1 MRHSSAEVTTAQSA
15 RSPIARSALLGLA
28 SGALLLG
35 LIAIATAQGDD
46 GSAEQARGMAAFG
59 AGRYEAA
66 VSALESAYRLNR
78 TPQTLYQIALAYAAM
93 GQPAKALESYQS
105 FVNVADPQKDA
116 VNLAAAKSEIVR
128 INREVGHFA
137 VRVSP
142 NSASIQI
149 DGHTAAIL
157 NSEIW
162 MLPGKHTIEIRAP
175 GYESYKQTL
184 DVQTGRYSL
193 EINLRQP
200 NSPPPEQAAA
210 LVDEGI
216 LLKTQGDP
224 AGALSRFEEAQ
235 QIFATPRGSAQ
246 QGLAEEALGDMAA
259 AEDHVNAALAAKKD
273 PWVRKNKTLL
283 RKAQTRIMRFTKNY
297 AKLQVAG
304 TPTGTRLYLGERQ
317 VGTLPQT
324 TLLRVPAGR
333 ITLIARQDGFAES
346 VFEADLPPRS
356 LRVFDI
362 RLEPL
367 PPPPPPPPLPPP
379 PPPPPPMVVPK
390 AEPAPPPPPEQPKP
404 ASQADIE
411 ALLREQGKLPEDDP
425 AAMGFELNVAAGYQV
440 WLGDKLFGSRGAPA
454 LHVSLGARVPW
465 PLSFGLTL
473 IDMSTDFGRP
483 ETNAVVTVSPG
494 FYLRGHTQPKRKR
507 LALDIWGGAAIS
519 PIAFSIASFDSGATT
534 AQRLAGTMNADEVR
548 SAVVRQL
555 GIGQVVTRQSIN
567 VPIELG
573 ATFYITR
580 GVGVSLSTA
589 FTFWIPTQLC
599 YHDGSDRYCV
609 SSGLK
614 TQHSLFVGAGLSFL
628 P

>member
-1 MRHSSAEVTTAQSA
+1 MRHSSAEVRTVRSSRKPLA
-15 RSPIARSALLGLA
+15 R
-28 SGALLLG
+28 GALSIFLSGILLIG
-35 LIAIATAQGDD
+35 PTALATAQGDD

-105 FVNVADPQKDA
+105 FVNVADSQKDA

-142 NSASIQI
+142 SNANIQI
-149 DGHTAAIL
+149 DGHAAAIL

-175 GYESYKQTL
+175 GYDSYKQTL

-200 NSPPPEQAAA
+200 NSPPSELAAA

-216 LLKTQGDP
+216 MLKTQGDA

-235 QIFATPRGSAQ
+235 QIYATPRGSAQ

-259 AEDHVNAALAAKKD
+259 AEDHVSAAIAAKKD
-273 PWVRKNKTLL
+273 PWVRKNRTLL

-304 TPTGTRLYLGERQ
+304 TPTGTRLYLHERQ
-317 VGTLPQT
+317 VGSLPQT
-324 TLLRVPAGR
+324 TLLRVPAGP

-356 LRVFDI
+356 LRVIDI
-362 RLEPL
+362 KLEPL
-367 PPPPPPPPLPPP
+367 PPPPPPPPPPPAPLPPP
-379 PPPPPPMVVPK
+379 VVVPV
-390 AEPAPPPPPEQPKP
+390 EEAPPPPAPEQPKP
-404 ASQADIE
+404 ASQSDIE
-411 ALLREQGKLPEDDP
+411 ALLREQGKLPEDNR
-425 AAMGFELNVAAGYQV
+425 AATGFELNVSAGYQV

-454 LHVSLGARVPW
+454 LHVSLGARIPW

-534 AQRLAGTMNADEVR
+534 AQRLAGTMNADQVR

-555 GIGQVVTRQSIN
+555 GIGQVVTRQSVN
-567 VPIELG
+567 VPLELG
-573 ATFYITR
+573 ATFYVTR